1 MSQTRHIEA
10 RVGAFVLLGVGIL
23 AGFILLLSDLSLEP
37 RLRLQADFGYSGAL
51 KVGAPVLLSGVR
63 VGQVADLSILAPG
76 SGAAPVEALGRRE
89 PAVVR
94 AALEV
99 ERSVTERLSDDTQ
112 FYVGMQGLIGEAYVE
127 VDPGTSATPLD
138 VSAAVR
144 GTDAPKL
151 HVMIL
156 RFSSTL
162 GTLSRVVGAT
172 SSDDFSRVGAS
183 IASIVDSLDSLLSER
198 RDQIRT
204 ALDDLAGAA
213 SELRDLV
220 TALDAAV
227 GDGEALAGL
236 LRDGR
241 EVARTL
247 KVGLPSLLERAN
259 SAAESIEGLSVRLE
273 QAADPK
279 SVAETL
285 AKVREAAQRL
295 SDVTEDARILTQSLR
310 RGEGTLGGLL
320 RDPTVYE
327 DVKELLRELKRNP
340 WKLLWRE

>member
-1 MSQTRHIEA
+1 M
-10 RVGAFVLLGVGIL
+10 GAFVLLGLAILVAFIL
-23 AGFILLLSDLSLEP
+23 ALSDLSLEP
-37 RLRLQADFGYSGAL
+37 RARVAADYGYSGAL

-63 VGQVADLSILAPG
+63 VGRVAELSILAPG
-76 SGAAPVEALGRRE
+76 SGAEPVGQLGRTAA
-89 PAVVR
+89 PVVR
-94 AALEV
+94 AALELDQV
-99 ERSVTERLSDDTQ
+99 VGERLTSDTQ

-127 VDPGTSATPLD
+127 VDPGTSETTLD
-138 VSAAVR
+138 LAQPVR

-162 GTLSRVVGAT
+162 GTVSRLVGGGSAGEL
-172 SSDDFSRVGAS
+172 DRVGDALAS
-183 IASIVDSLDSLLSER
+183 ILESLDALISER
-198 RDQIRT
+198 EGQIAT
-204 ALDDLAGAA
+204 TLDDLAAVA
-213 SELRDLV
+213 SSLRELVSGLN
-220 TALDAAV
+220 AAV
-227 GDGEALAGL
+227 GDGEVLAAALG
-236 LRDGR
+236 DGR
-241 EVARTL
+241 EVARAL
-247 KVGLPSLLERAN
+247 RLGLPSLLERAN
-259 SAAESIEGLSVRLE
+259 SAAESIEGLSAGLKE
-273 QAADPK
+273 AADPK

-285 AKVREAAQRL
+285 AMVREAAQRL